1 VCRKTR
7 GRTEKKDLEGT
18 ETDREL
24 CALRLGENSRGQKI
38 CEEKRT
44 EDRMLKQRKGGAGG
58 IQIGRRFGFSLR
70 VISCANESPL
80 NRNPGKTIKYF
91 TTFTNTIYDVL
102 SSRGWEEAEADED
115 VSPVPY
121 HS

>member
-1 VCRKTR
+1 VAIK
-7 GRTEKKDLEGT
+7 LEEG
-18 ETDREL
+18 L
-24 CALRLGENSRGQKI
+24 AFLS
-38 CEEKRT
+38 
-44 EDRMLKQRKGGAGG
+44 
-58 IQIGRRFGFSLR
+58 GF
-70 VISCANESPL
+70 ISCANESPL